1 MKASRILDGLASD
14 IAEISSSSFAT
25 YMYMYMHIHTY
36 IHTCMHT
43 CIFVLIACAETFA
56 GAENARSQ
64 RLGFKPPYSQT
75 SSTLNPQTR
84 EPLTPKKLYSKPQF
98 LLLNVIVVVVVVVDV
113 VVIVAVVVAVAVVF
127 DVVVVGAD
135 MT

>member
-84 EPLTPKKLYSKPQF
+84 EPLTPKSAVLQTPVF
-98 LLLNVIVVVVVVVDV
+98 
-113 VVIVAVVVAVAVVF
+113 VA
-127 DVVVVGAD
+127 
-135 MT
+135 